1 MCLDFALETNS
12 RLSSCLLIR
21 IEAGLWE
28 DGGESQGQLCLVL
41 VLFFFICLRSPC
53 LGRMAAEMIA
63 AGLGCVLFP
72 LFAGFLYFGASF
84 TCICLPH
91 FYACSRVSSC
101 LQSVCCLPAVQSH
114 VTKM

>member
-41 VLFFFICLRSPC
+41 VLFF
-53 LGRMAAEMIA
+53 
-63 AGLGCVLFP
+63 LF
-72 LFAGFLYFGASF
+72 
-84 TCICLPH
+84 
-91 FYACSRVSSC
+91 V
-101 LQSVCCLPAVQSH
+101 
-114 VTKM
+114 